1 MLATLVDK
9 PFTRPNWV
17 FEEKYDGVRMVAYK
31 EGAKV
36 SLISRNAIDRTARYP
51 EIATAIEKLKPK
63 TLVLDGEVVVFD
75 ARKVSRFALLQQSK
89 GQPQYAIFDCLYV
102 NGKDLRHVALS
113 ERRKEL
119 ERAVKPSK
127 PLLLTQR
134 LSADGLKAFKIASRK
149 GMEGI
154 VAKNLASQYVERR
167 STEWLKVKVHQEA
180 EFVIGGY
187 TKPEGSRNY
196 FGALLLGVYSR
207 GELQY
212 VGKVGTGFDE
222 KTLKELHDKFRKLV
236 RAKSPF
242 STDARE
248 KGATFL
254 SPELVAQISF
264 AEWTGDGKLRQPV
277 YLGLRDDKSAKEV
290 VREGA

>member
-1 MLATLVDK
+1 
-9 PFTRPNWV
+9 
-17 FEEKYDGVRMVAYK
+17 MVAYK
-31 EGAKV
+31 EGEKV
-36 SLISRNAIDRTARYP
+36 SLISRNAIERSARYP
-51 EIATAIEKLKPK
+51 EIAAEIKKLKPK

-75 ARKVSRFALLQQSK
+75 AKRVSRFALLQQGK

-102 NGKDLRHVALS
+102 DGKDLRSEELS

-119 ERAVKPSK
+119 ERVVKPANR
-127 PLLLTQR
+127 LLLTQR
-134 LSADGLKAFKIASRK
+134 LSPDGLKAFQIASRK

-154 VAKNLASQYVERR
+154 VAKNLASQYVGRR

-187 TKPEGSRNY
+187 TEPEGARNY
-196 FGALLLGVYSR
+196 FGALLLGVYLR

-222 KTLKELHDKFRKLV
+222 KTLKELHAKFRKIV
-236 RAKSPF
+236 RLKSPF
-242 STDARE
+242 SMDVRE
-248 KGATFL
+248 RDATFL

-264 AEWTGDGKLRQPV
+264 AEWTDEGKLRQPV

>member
-1 MLATLVDK
+1 MLATLVAK

-31 EGAKV
+31 EGEKV
-36 SLISRNAIDRTARYP
+36 SLISRNAIERSARYP
-51 EIATAIEKLKPK
+51 EIAAEIKKLKPK

-75 ARKVSRFALLQQSK
+75 AKRVSRFALLQQGK

-102 NGKDLRHVALS
+102 DGKDLRSEELS

-119 ERAVKPSK
+119 ERVVKPANR
-127 PLLLTQR
+127 LLLTQR
-134 LSADGLKAFKIASRK
+134 LSPDGLKAFQIASRK

-154 VAKNLASQYVERR
+154 VAKNLASQYVGRR

-187 TKPEGSRNY
+187 TEPEGARNY
-196 FGALLLGVYSR
+196 FGALLLGVYLR

-222 KTLKELHDKFRKLV
+222 KTLKELHAKFRKIV
-236 RAKSPF
+236 RLKSPF
-242 STDARE
+242 SMDVRE
-248 KGATFL
+248 RDATFL

-264 AEWTGDGKLRQPV
+264 AEWTDEGKLRQPV